1 MATNATEGLS
11 PHDERSVED
20 LDKRDVRALT
30 EPMTV
35 LPDEGRAD
43 GADGLF
49 LVVSH
54 TGNQYLVDT
63 VTGACECPDAEYRDP
78 DGGCKHRRRAE
89 YATGQTA
96 IPSWVD
102 RDAVDDLLGAATD
115 DGPRYAAADGGVI
128 EADDGGHPD
137 DTDPYR
143 PEDCNCGQW
152 NADSGLPCW
161 PCWRDG
167 FRLPPVEDGE

>member
-1 MATNATEGLS
+1 MSSTTPDGDNRHGQ
-11 PHDERSVED
+11 RSIEQ
-20 LDKRDVRALT
+20 LDKRDARALT

-43 GADGLF
+43 GADGLY

-54 TGNQYLVDT
+54 TDNQYLVDT

-78 DGGCKHRRRAE
+78 DGGCKHYRRAE
-89 YATGQTA
+89 YATGRTA

-102 RDAVDDLLGAATD
+102 PDAIDGCLGTATD
-115 DGPRYAAADGGVI
+115 DGPRYAATDGGVI
-128 EADDGGHPD
+128 CEPD
-137 DTDPYR
+137 DTDDVADPYR
-143 PEDCNCGQW
+143 PEDCDCGEW
-152 NADSGLPCW
+152 NQGMGLPCW

-167 FRLPPVEDGE
+167 FRLPPADDGGE